1 MQLMS
6 ARTTHWWKVGL
17 LLEGSTVYKGN
28 LNEMVFIWQRGQK
41 GPANETA
48 KYT

>member
-1 MQLMS
+1 MQLMNG
-6 ARTTHWWKVGL
+6 RTTQWWKVGL

-28 LNEMVFIWQRGQK
+28 LNDMVFIWQRGQK
-41 GPANETA
+41 GPANEKA